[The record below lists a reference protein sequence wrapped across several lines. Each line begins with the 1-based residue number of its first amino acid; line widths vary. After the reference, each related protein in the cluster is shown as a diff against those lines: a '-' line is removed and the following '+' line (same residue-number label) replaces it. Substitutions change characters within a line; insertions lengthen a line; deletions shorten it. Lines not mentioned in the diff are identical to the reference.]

1 MGNAFWKF
9 KFLYSLKQLSL
20 LSVCLMLVAC
30 SQPELPKEKA
40 PTQATN
46 NNTIELIQQD
56 LVAPQTGLV
65 ISKTPFSGTIRAINQ
80 SSIQAQVSATATQ
93 VTMQVGEKVKI
104 GQVLVQLNNHDN
116 AARLAQSRA
125 NLMSTKAQANQ
136 AELMVQRKKRLYDQG
151 FISKVEYEQSQ
162 VD

>member
-9 KFLYSLKQLSL
+9 KYLYSLKQLSL

-56 LVAPQTGLV
+56 LVAPQTGLA

-80 SSIQAQVSATATQ
+80 SSI
-93 VTMQVGEKVKI
+93 
-104 GQVLVQLNNHDN
+104 
-116 AARLAQSRA
+116 
-125 NLMSTKAQANQ
+125 STI
-136 AELMVQRKKRLYDQG
+136 R
-151 FISKVEYEQSQ
+151 
-162 VD
+162 